1 MISHSNTYISYDEDN
16 AIAKVLRSGL
26 ITAGEENRL
35 FRNEFAEYVG
45 ADFVK
50 LTGSG
55 TLAFFLILKALD
67 IGYGDEVM
75 LPDYICKD
83 LLGPIKCVGAS
94 AVIYDNKENSWI
106 TSESEILSKVTPRTK
121 VVVINHTFGF
131 TNNLVNFLS
140 SILAPSVKIVEDC
153 CHAIFSKDKLKEQN
167 IRRSSLCCFYSFNA
181 TKLIAAGEGGAIS
194 TNDSEFFKE
203 VQKIEIGDKLSD
215 MSCTLVRAQLKKL
228 DEFIERR
235 IQIARVYMEEF
246 EFYLS
251 SDHKDNYSLFF
262 RFPLVVPDNE
272 NFWNN
277 KIVAYRKGVDSLV
290 SNHLGIQSLP
300 NAKRVFDSTISIPI
314 YPNLL
319 DKDVLT
325 IVSETK
331 RILHL

>member
-26 ITAGEENRL
+26 ITAGEENKL

-67 IGYGDEVM
+67 IGFGDEVM

-83 LLGPIKCVGAS
+83 LLGPIKCLGAS

-106 TSESEILSKVTPRTK
+106 TSESEIISKVTPRTK

-131 TNNLVNFLS
+131 TNNVVNFLS
-140 SILAPSVKIVEDC
+140 SILASSVKIVEDC

-167 IRRSSLCCFYSFNA
+167 IRRNSLCCFYSFNA
-181 TKLIAAGEGGAIS
+181 TKLLAAGEGGAIS
-194 TNDSEFFKE
+194 TNDNEFFKE

-215 MSCTLVRAQLKKL
+215 INCTLARTQLKKL

-235 IQIARVYMEEF
+235 NQIASVYLKEF
-246 EFYLS
+246 EFFIS
-251 SDHKDNYSLFF
+251 GDHRENYSSFF
-262 RFPLVVPDNE
+262 RFPLMISDNQ
-272 NFWNN
+272 NFWNS
-277 KIVAYRKGVDSLV
+277 KIVSYKKGVDSLV
-290 SNHLGIQSLP
+290 SQHLGVDALP
-300 NAKRVFDSTISIPI
+300 NAKKVFDSTISIPI
-314 YPNLL
+314 YPSLV

-325 IVSETK
+325 VITETK
-331 RILHL
+331 RILNL